1 MNTILALTNAIDK
14 SNLNHLDYYISPHKL
29 QYKMSNFL
37 RRRQNNREPK
47 PPPQRR
53 KQQQIATINLGS
65 KKCNQPGHWQIN
77 TASVPIIAKRKRKRP
92 NSSSKNTA
100 SINIPSPRIISE
112 SSSTEALLNEDGN
125 ASSSVVIIKPE
136 QEQEQEPSLMRLLYV
151 PTFGGSVLVKRI
163 EAKQSNTKLD
173 DTTKTTTATTTAMKT
188 ALKKNKTLTTIDI
201 AYNGTKKMIPPKKSS
216 ASKRRPSS
224 ASRSRSPRT
233 THSGATNM
241 QSTMIQTSRQ
251 RPASAATKRTPHQY
265 YLDTTHF
272 DAADEGTTE
281 NKYHDED
288 ITEINFNMYED
299 DFEEGYKKDYEQEDE
314 QQAAILDRLY
324 DILVPSSYTKIQPVQ
339 KKPWSTKSPRNILEA
354 KQQQKFKIPFLVIG
368 GQHPPQLKIPST
380 ALSPRFQTDI
390 THYEHLSGTVNRA
403 QRKQQQHSKNIT
415 KNKKNNKKKISKQLS
430 PRSICISTT
439 QAVPSRVALRPTNN
453 YRRPRSASSARTKRI
468 QHPRRKNQG
477 HAGNRSRMAHFVKLF

>member
-1 MNTILALTNAIDK
+1 
-14 SNLNHLDYYISPHKL
+14 
-29 QYKMSNFL
+29 
-37 RRRQNNREPK
+37 
-47 PPPQRR
+47 
-53 KQQQIATINLGS
+53 
-65 KKCNQPGHWQIN
+65 
-77 TASVPIIAKRKRKRP
+77 
-92 NSSSKNTA
+92 
-100 SINIPSPRIISE
+100 
-112 SSSTEALLNEDGN
+112 
-125 ASSSVVIIKPE
+125 
-136 QEQEQEPSLMRLLYV
+136 
-151 PTFGGSVLVKRI
+151 
-163 EAKQSNTKLD
+163 
-173 DTTKTTTATTTAMKT
+173 TTTAMKT

-241 QSTMIQTSRQ
+241 QSTIMQASRQ
-251 RPASAATKRTPHQY
+251 RPASAAPKRTTHQY
-265 YLDTTHF
+265 YSDTTRF

-281 NKYHDED
+281 NKYQDED

-299 DFEEGYKKDYEQEDE
+299 DFEEGYKKDYEQEDEQQDE

-415 KNKKNNKKKISKQLS
+415 KKKKNNKKKISKQLS

-439 QAVPSRVALRPTNN
+439 QAVPSRV
-453 YRRPRSASSARTKRI
+453 
-468 QHPRRKNQG
+468 
-477 HAGNRSRMAHFVKLF
+477 